1 MISPCQY
8 HTKCRENSVKNLNTN
23 VEVLIIRNEYKQLH
37 LKNFSLQKDTIYVP
51 GLYAGLILI
60 KDVI

>member
-23 VEVLIIRNEYKQLH
+23 VEVLIIKNEYKQLH
-37 LKNFSLQKDTIYVP
+37 L
-51 GLYAGLILI
+51 
-60 KDVI
+60 